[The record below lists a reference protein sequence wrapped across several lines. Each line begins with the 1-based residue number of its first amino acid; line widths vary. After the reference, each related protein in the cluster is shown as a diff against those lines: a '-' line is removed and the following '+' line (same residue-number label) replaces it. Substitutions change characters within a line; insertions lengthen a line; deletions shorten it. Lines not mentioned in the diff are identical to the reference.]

1 MRKRSTA
8 VISAAFV
15 AVGLLATSPASA
27 GEIGAQA
34 LSCKTS
40 AGSTGGWAECT
51 GSGEWRAKAVCDFES
66 DKYSERVDQKSG
78 TVRVYVP
85 DCTFSIE
92 KVVVELL

>member
-1 MRKRSTA
+1 MRKRAATIGA
-8 VISAAFV
+8 VLASAT
-15 AVGLLATSPASA
+15 LLLGATPASA
-27 GEIGAQA
+27 GTSGTLA

-51 GSGEWRAKAVCDFES
+51 GSGKWRGKAVCDWET

-92 KVVVELL
+92 KVVVELF

>member
-1 MRKRSTA
+1 MLA
-8 VISAAFV
+8 SAT
-15 AVGLLATSPASA
+15 LLLGATPASA
-27 GEIGAQA
+27 GEVGALA

-51 GSGEWRAKAVCDFES
+51 GSGKWRAKAVCDFES
-66 DKYSERVDQKSG
+66 DKYADCVDQKSG

-85 DCTFSIE
+85 DCTFNIE

>member
-1 MRKRSTA
+1 MRKRVATIGAALAGTA
-8 VISAAFV
+8 
-15 AVGLLATSPASA
+15 LLFGATPASA
-27 GEIGAQA
+27 TDVGAQA

-51 GSGEWRAKAVCDFES
+51 GSGKWRGKAVCDFEE
-66 DKYSERVDQKSG
+66 DKYSQRVDQKSG

>member
-1 MRKRSTA
+1 MRKRATA

-15 AVGLLATSPASA
+15 TVGLLAASPASA
-27 GEIGAQA
+27 GEAGAQA

-51 GSGEWRAKAVCDFES
+51 GSGQWRAKAVCDFEA
-66 DKYSERVDQKSG
+66 DLYSERVDQKSG